1 MINTEQDQAKLLSSK
16 KIRAAVRRN
25 IKDLL
30 YSGGLEVLANF
41 ESPFVVN
48 SRLSGSVTVM
58 QGRAACTNSSEVKK
72 DVGLDQ
78 DQQ

>member
-1 MINTEQDQAKLLSSK
+1 M
-16 KIRAAVRRN
+16 
-25 IKDLL
+25 
-30 YSGGLEVLANF
+30 
-41 ESPFVVN
+41 VN

-58 QGRAACTNSSEVKK
+58 QGRAACTNSSEVEK